1 MDFELPAVS
10 ILERNDFGITAEA
23 AQGVSVERGVVIV
36 AGVWSTLGCL
46 GVMSFVVVAES
57 AVVVLTRLRLCSLLL
72 LSLKTTAAASSHVG
86 TRRRAIIC
94 NAWRASA
101 GLKKMLFSC
110 IKKWETS
117 STVPWWMI

>member
-1 MDFELPAVS
+1 M
-10 ILERNDFGITAEA
+10 LERSDFGITAEA

-72 LSLKTTAAASSHVG
+72 SLKTTAAASSHVG

-94 NAWRASA
+94 RASA
-101 GLKKMLFSC
+101 GVREMLFLC
-110 IKKWETS
+110 IKKREAS